1 MTRLLIILFIF
12 FSAISVSSIYGN
24 DLDSLQYKISQLEG
38 REKVDFLNSL
48 AFTTSNSNPDKAKS
62 FARQALDVSEELSYS
77 LGIVTA
83 LKNLGDLNS
92 LTEETKLSLAQY
104 LRALE
109 ISKKI
114 KDRVLIAEL
123 NFKVGRTYKQLNNFS
138 NSNKYFLLALED
150 YKYLRDDK
158 NIFLTLVN
166 IAAVL
171 TERGKF
177 ESAKEYFLAAID
189 KNISAIE
196 PAIEADLYCDFGTM
210 YFKWGNLDK
219 ALEYHQKC
227 LTIRHEIKD
236 NSKIVISLNNIGLI
250 YSAWK
255 KFDVAE
261 NFFSKARSISGNAN
275 LPKGKAYS
283 LVNIAKLSQQRG
295 NFDEALNKFEEALN
309 IFEEINE
316 PNGIQY
322 ALVGYGNLLKE
333 IGKNYQALKYYKRL
347 LTLSE
352 ELNDNN
358 NIALALHK
366 IGVIYKNTNSIL
378 QAVQNFN
385 KSIEIAQIDNNKDL
399 LLENYKEIS
408 ESSELLGNVEDALK
422 YSRLYSAIKDSII
435 NDVSMSRMA
444 EVKSN
449 LAMMKSKKEIESL
462 QQNNLVQSL
471 ELESQSKQRNFLF
484 FVTVVVILISSF
496 VYYRY
501 FIKSKTNEVIMAQ
514 KNKLDLLNKEL
525 NRKNTYLTE
534 SESKLKYLNGTKD
547 KFFSIISHDLK
558 NPFSTL
564 MGYSDLLSEYFDDFS
579 SEEKKSIITE
589 IQNSTHRAYSLLENL
604 LQWSKSQRGELQ
616 MLPERIDLS
625 IIVSDTLTNLHE
637 DAHKKNI
644 NLVSE
649 ICEQTYA
656 LADYTTLVSVV
667 KNLLSNSIKFTNEG
681 GEVKISAKE
690 RGELIEVNVS
700 DNGVSISEEDIDKLF
715 RIDVHHTTIGVAAEK
730 GTGLGLVLCKEFV
743 EKNGGKIWVESESG
757 KGSEFKFTIPK
768 YNA

>member
-12 FSAISVSSIYGN
+12 FSAFCGININGTE
-24 DLDSLQYKISQLEG
+24 LDSLQNKIAQLEG

-48 AFTTSNSNPDKAKS
+48 ASANNNFDSDVELK
-62 FARQALDVSEELSYS
+62 FAQQALNLSENLSYS
-77 LGIVTA
+77 LGLVTA
-83 LKNLGDLNS
+83 LKNLGDINS
-92 LTEETKLSLAQY
+92 LNEETRSALNQY
-104 LRALE
+104 KRALE

-114 KDRVLIAEL
+114 KDRILIAEL
-123 NFKVGRTYKQLNNFS
+123 NYKIGRAYEQQNDFS
-138 NSNKYFLLALED
+138 NSNKYFLSALEE
-150 YKYLRDDK
+150 YRYLRDDK
-158 NIFLTLVN
+158 NIFLTL
-166 IAAVL
+166 AKLAGVL

-177 ESAKEYFLAAID
+177 ESAKDYFIAAID
-189 KNISAIE
+189 MNLSGID
-196 PAIEADLYCDFGTM
+196 PALEADLYCDFGSM

-219 ALEYHQKC
+219 ALDYHQKC
-227 LTIRHEIKD
+227 LTIRHDIKD
-236 NSKIVISLNNIGLI
+236 DSKIIVSLNSIGLI

-261 NFFSKARSISGNAN
+261 DFFAKAKSISEKAN
-275 LPKGKAYS
+275 LQKGKAYS
-283 LVNIAKLSQQRG
+283 LVNIAKVSQQKG
-295 NFDEALNKFEEALN
+295 NFEDALSNFEKALN

-316 PNGIQY
+316 QKGVQY
-322 ALVGYGNLLKE
+322 ALIGYGNLLKE
-333 IGKNYQALKYYKRL
+333 IGKNYQALKYFKRL
-347 LTLSE
+347 LAISE
-352 ELNDNN
+352 ERNDKSNV
-358 NIALALHK
+358 ALALYK
-366 IGVIYKNTNSIL
+366 IGVIYKSTNSIV

-385 KSIEIAQIDNNKDL
+385 KSIDIAKVENDKDL

-408 ESSELLGNVEDALK
+408 ESSELLGNIDDALK
-422 YSRLYSAIKDSII
+422 YSRLYSAMKDSIVNEI
-435 NDVSMSRMA
+435 SMSRMA

-579 SEEKKSIITE
+579 NEEKKSIISE

-644 NLVSE
+644 KLISE

-656 LADYTTLVSVV
+656 LADYTTLASVV

-681 GEVKISAKE
+681 GEVKISAVEK
-690 RGELIEVNVS
+690 GELIEVNVS

-768 YNA
+768 YNV

>member
-12 FSAISVSSIYGN
+12 SSAICMTNINGN
-24 DLDSLQYKISQLEG
+24 DLDSLQNIISQLEG

-48 AFTTSNSNPDKAKS
+48 ASANNNSGSNKEVI
-62 FARQALDVSEELSYS
+62 FAQQALEFSEELSYS

-92 LTEETKLSLAQY
+92 SKEVTKLALSQY

-114 KDRVLIAEL
+114 KDRFLIAEL
-123 NFKVGRTYKQLNNFS
+123 NFKIGRVYEQLNDFS
-138 NSNKYFLLALED
+138 NSNKYFLSALED

-158 NIFLTLVN
+158 NIFLTLAN
-166 IAAVL
+166 IAGVL
-171 TERGKF
+171 TERGKY
-177 ESAKEYFLAAID
+177 ESAKEYFLSAID
-189 KNISAIE
+189 KNLIGID
-196 PAIEADLYCDFGTM
+196 PALEADLYCDFGSM

-219 ALEYHQKC
+219 ALDYHQKC

-236 NSKIVISLNNIGLI
+236 DAKIVVSLNSIGLI

-255 KFDVAE
+255 KFDIAE
-261 NFFSKARSISGNAN
+261 NFFTKARSISENAN
-275 LPKGKAYS
+275 LQKGKAYS
-283 LVNIAKLSQQRG
+283 LVNTAKLSQQKG
-295 NFDEALNKFEEALN
+295 NFEEAQSNFDKALN
-309 IFEEINE
+309 IFEELNE
-316 PNGIQY
+316 PTGVQY
-322 ALVGYGNLLKE
+322 ALIGYGNLLKE
-333 IGKNYQALKYYKRL
+333 MGKNYQALRYYKRL
-347 LTLSE
+347 LSISE
-352 ELNDNN
+352 ARNDNST
-358 NIALALHK
+358 IALALHK
-366 IGVIYKNTNSIL
+366 IGVIYKSTNSVV

-385 KSIEIAQIDNNKDL
+385 KSIEIAKVENNKDL

-408 ESSELLGNVEDALK
+408 ESSELMGNIDDALK
-422 YSRLYSAIKDSII
+422 YSRLYSDMKDSIVNEI
-435 NDVSMSRMA
+435 SMSRMA

-449 LAMMKSKKEIESL
+449 LAMLKRKREIESL

-579 SEEKKSIITE
+579 SEEKKSIISE

-625 IIVSDTLTNLHE
+625 IIVSDTLTNLNE

-644 NLVSE
+644 SLISE

-656 LADYTTLVSVV
+656 LADYTTLASVV
-667 KNLLSNSIKFTNEG
+667 KNLISNSIKFTNEG
-681 GEVKISAKE
+681 GEVKISAQEK
-690 RGELIEVNVS
+690 GELIEVNVS

-768 YNA
+768 YNV